1 MDPRAAAQ
9 QHAAG
14 RAVVGAALTLAPGIA
29 ARAWI
34 GRDAAAP
41 GAQVVTTAMGARD
54 LAIALGALRAIRAG
68 RGARPWLLAGVLA
81 DAADLVATLR
91 ARDALPATAVA
102 GVSALAAGSA
112 AAGAWLARALD

>member
-1 MDPRAAAQ
+1 MDARAAAQ

-14 RAVVGAALTLAPGIA
+14 RAVMGAALTLAPGIA
-29 ARAWI
+29 ARTWI

-54 LAIALGALRAIRAG
+54 VAIGIGALRAIRAG
-68 RGARPWLLAGVLA
+68 MGARPWLLAGVLA
-81 DAADLVATLR
+81 DTADLVATLR
-91 ARDALPATAVA
+91 ARDALPTSAVV

-112 AAGAWLARALD
+112 AVGAWLARTLD